1 MKPNSSNSVESCIN
15 SSAVSTAGTENQLS
29 LQGVEHAYGPRD
41 SSSRETDAH
50 DRKELYVAMMQEGG
64 QKKTTLKA
72 NEFEKIGP
80 KAAEFLKQNGI
91 SEISITPG
99 KNGAPDKIEATLDK
113 PLAIDQD
120 PAVDGCRKLKVDKHF
135 SADVSRK
142 PDGTIVFDNIEGL
155 KAETKVLLS
164 WKDASVTHIEL
175 RKNENGDTEI
185 TSTGELGAFSRTKTR
200 VKPAEIME
208 KAGTLFERL
217 EKLKEPSST
226 KDKMG
231 YLQFSN
237 VFVA

>member
-1 MKPNSSNSVESCIN
+1 MKPNSSNSLESSI
-15 SSAVSTAGTENQLS
+15 SSGVSTAEFENKLS
-29 LQGVEHAYGPRD
+29 LQGVENAYAPRD
-41 SSSRETDAH
+41 SRSQEADARE
-50 DRKELYVAMMQEGG
+50 RKETYVAMMQEGE
-64 QKKTTLKA
+64 KKTTLKA
-72 NEFEKIGP
+72 NDFEKIGP

-113 PLAIDQD
+113 PLSIDQD

-135 SADVSRK
+135 SAEVSKK

-155 KAETKVLLS
+155 KAETKVLYS

-175 RKNENGDTEI
+175 RKNEKGETEI
-185 TSTGELGAFSRTKTR
+185 TSTGELGAFSRTRTR

-217 EKLKEPSST
+217 EKLKDQNST